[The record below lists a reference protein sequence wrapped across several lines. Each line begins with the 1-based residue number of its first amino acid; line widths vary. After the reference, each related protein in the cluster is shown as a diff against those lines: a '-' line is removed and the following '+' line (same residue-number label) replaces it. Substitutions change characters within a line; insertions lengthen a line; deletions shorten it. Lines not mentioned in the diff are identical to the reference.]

1 MHSATRRLS
10 SRFFIGG
17 PSLSL
22 GRKWSSGKNGC
33 SYFLKYTPRGIL
45 SPFFKKIEKKKTN
58 CKTVRFRVIVED
70 GTPRIAYQKMSL
82 TLPLRRD

>member
-45 SPFFKKIEKKKTN
+45 SPFFKKIEKKKKKRTAKQSVFGSSFVM
-58 CKTVRFRVIVED
+58 CPK
-70 GTPRIAYQKMSL
+70 A
-82 TLPLRRD
+82 

>member
-45 SPFFKKIEKKKTN
+45 SPFFKKIEKKTN
-58 CKTVRFRVIVED
+58 CKTVRFRVIFRNVSK
-70 GTPRIAYQKMSL
+70 GLKS
-82 TLPLRRD
+82 

>member
-1 MHSATRRLS
+1 MHSATRRLI

-33 SYFLKYTPRGIL
+33 SYFLKYTPREIL
-45 SPFFKKIEKKKTN
+45 SPFFKKIEKKKKRTAKQSVFGSSFVM
-58 CKTVRFRVIVED
+58 CPK
-70 GTPRIAYQKMSL
+70 A
-82 TLPLRRD
+82 